1 MNLQRIVYF
10 TSFILLTTALCAQTG
25 KLEGYVKDNKGL
37 PLIGSTVYLEGTTI
51 GASANVDGYY
61 VIENIETG
69 TYNLVATFIG
79 YESQTQ
85 YNIPV
90 KSAGN
95 QPYNFVLE
103 ESATGL
109 NEVVVTAGES
119 QISRSKENPV
129 SVQSLSANE
138 IATYPGGNNDVVRVA
153 QSLPG
158 VSPSVGGFRND
169 LIIRGGAPNESVYY
183 LDGMEIPNI
192 NHFSTQGAGG
202 GPVGLLNV
210 SFIENVTLSAS
221 SFGAQYDNPL
231 SGVLQFEQRDGNFRD
246 YNANLRVSASETAL
260 TLNGPLFKNGKEESK
275 TSFIVSGRRSYLQ
288 FLFDLIGLPIRPDYY
303 DYQFKITHKIDKYN
317 TLNLLGVGSID
328 DFTVEPSDDFEP
340 SAQST
345 FEQVPFIVQ
354 QTNAIGL
361 SWRHLLKN
369 ERAFMTTTISNN
381 FLDNEFSRYTDNENQ
396 DGRFF
401 VNDSREM
408 ETKLRYA
415 FNYFSNG
422 WKWSS
427 GFNVQRSDYS
437 NFTEDLNRNFRYETE
452 IDFMKYGIFT
462 NVTKSFFN
470 NRFDVSAGVRADGD
484 SFTED
489 NNIGQTLSPRLG
501 LSYSLSEEWK
511 LNATIGRYFK
521 IAPYTI
527 LGYQE
532 NGEFINRNA
541 DYTESDHYVF
551 GIERILGPASNI
563 TLEGFYKEYSDYPV
577 SVRDSVSLANKG
589 AGFEVLGNEA
599 VATVG
604 RGRSYGVELLFQ
616 QKLTK
621 NFYGIFSY
629 TYFFSE
635 FTGFDPD
642 EYLPSVWDSRHL
654 ISFTGGYKLPKEWEL
669 SARWRFAGET
679 PFVPIDLE
687 TSAEI
692 YPELVLDY
700 QRLGEENLGVFSQ
713 LDVRIDKKWNF
724 KNLSLNIFF
733 EIQNLLAQEAPQPPS
748 YILATDMAGNTIDPR
763 QLEELPI
770 EEGSI
775 IPTIGL
781 VVDFGWGGK

>member
-1 MNLQRIVYF
+1 M
-10 TSFILLTTALCAQTG
+10 
-25 KLEGYVKDNKGL
+25 KDNKGL

-61 VIENIETG
+61 VIENIEPG

-103 ESATGL
+103 ENATGL
-109 NEVVVTAGES
+109 DEVVVTAGES

-129 SVQSLSANE
+129 SVQTLSANE

-221 SFGAQYDNPL
+221 SFGAQYENPL
-231 SGVLQFEQRDGNFRD
+231 SGVLQFEQREGNFRD

-260 TLNGPLFKNGKEESK
+260 TVNGPLFKNEKEESK
-275 TSFIVSGRRSYLQ
+275 TSFILSGRRSYLQ

-303 DYQFKITHKIDKYN
+303 DYQYKITHKIDKYN

-354 QTNAIGL
+354 QSNAIGL

-381 FLDNEFSRYTDNENQ
+381 FLDNQFSRYSDNENQ
-396 DGRFF
+396 EGRYFL
-401 VNDSREM
+401 NDAREM

-422 WKWSS
+422 WKWTT
-427 GFNVQRSDYS
+427 GFNLQRSDYE
-437 NFTEDLNRNFRYETE
+437 NLTEDLNREFRYKTE
-452 IDFMKYGIFT
+452 IDFIKYGVFT
-462 NVTKSFFN
+462 NVTKSFFS

-489 NNIGQTLSPRLG
+489 NNLGQTISPRVG
-501 LSYSLSEEWK
+501 LSYSLTEKWK

-532 NGEFINRNA
+532 NGKFVNQNA

-599 VATVG
+599 VKTVG

-629 TYFFSE
+629 TYFYSE
-635 FTGFDPD
+635 FTGFDAD

-654 ISFTGGYKLPKEWEL
+654 VSFTGGYKLPKEWEL

-679 PFVPIDLE
+679 PFVPVDTEI
-687 TSAEI
+687 SAI
-692 YPELVLDY
+692 TYPELVLDY
-700 QRLGEENLGVFSQ
+700 QRLGEENLGAFSQ

-724 KNLSLNIFF
+724 KNLSLNVFF
-733 EIQNLLAQEAPQPPS
+733 EIQNLLAQQAPEPPS
-748 YILATDMAGNTIDPR
+748 YVLATDMDGNIVQPQ
-763 QLEELPI
+763 QLEELPT
-770 EEGSI
+770 EDGSI

-781 VVDFGWGGK
+781 VVDFGW